1 MISDSLHNNF
11 RELQLFLHSF
21 MLASGTETL
30 NKCVKHPLVA
40 LFARIPFLF
49 TAEIKKNS
57 AA

>member
-1 MISDSLHNNF
+1 
-11 RELQLFLHSF
+11 

-49 TAEIKKNS
+49 TAEIKKIVQPNHVRCER
-57 AA
+57 